1 MLSYEDQV
9 NMSTRQLVAYKRS
22 LIDTLNK
29 VNSELKFRELCGDT
43 YFGVPEQELAQ
54 GAWLS
59 PLDVP

>member
-1 MLSYEDQV
+1 MLSFEDQV

-43 YFGVPEQELAQ
+43 YFHCGVPENEVAQ
-54 GAWLS
+54 SA
-59 PLDVP
+59 